1 MKRMSSPLL
10 RLSFLLMSA
19 VAVSSCGLKT
29 INEINADPGR
39 YAQNEVE
46 VGGVVKESFSIAGRG
61 VYQIDDGTG
70 QLWVYSTHGVPRK
83 DSKVAVKG
91 RVKDGFDLG
100 SLTGVLIPQQV
111 RDRMGSGLVLTES
124 SHKAKD

>member
-1 MKRMSSPLL
+1 MKKFLSPSL
-10 RLSFLLMSA
+10 RLCLVVLSLA
-19 VAVSSCGLKT
+19 AVSGCLKK
-29 INEINADPGR
+29 INEVNADPGR
-39 YAQNEVE
+39 YAQKEVS

-83 DSKVAVKG
+83 DSKVAVTG

-100 SLTGVLIPQQV
+100 SLTGVLIPQAV
-111 RDRMGSGLVLTES
+111 RDRMGSGLVMTES